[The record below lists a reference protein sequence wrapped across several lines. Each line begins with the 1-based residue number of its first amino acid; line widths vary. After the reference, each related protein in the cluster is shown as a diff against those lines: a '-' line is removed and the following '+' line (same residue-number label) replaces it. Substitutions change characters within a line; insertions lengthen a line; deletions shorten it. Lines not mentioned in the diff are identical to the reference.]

1 MAIWKTSL
9 TFFCVIRVGFAIYLF
24 SLYDE
29 LKDKEKEQKRDAD
42 EFAWKHLICS

>member
-1 MAIWKTSL
+1 METIFILCT
-9 TFFCVIRVGFAIYLF
+9 IRVGFAIYLF
-24 SLYDE
+24 SLCHE